1 MKTVKAKI
9 VTPIVLVVVVC
20 SLVVFVLLN
29 VILTNLNEKN
39 MLTILKEQTIAVE
52 KNFNDKGISLL
63 STSNAISKNKELI
76 ELITNE
82 QDEQLREALKLIYED
97 LSRINP
103 TIHTIE
109 ITDEKGIILARGHN
123 TPKFGDDKSNT
134 FKKSLQEKKESLN
147 MLVSSTTK
155 LLSIDAVSPIFYA
168 DKFIGL
174 IKVGSYPKDDTL
186 KEIKS
191 ITNADTIV
199 IKDNQIIGKSLE
211 NAEKIIQNIKSNTL
225 NEIDLN
231 NKFFNFIK
239 NDFKFMGE
247 SLKDTSIVIIND
259 STAQKESFRST
270 LIIIA
275 LALFILL
282 VVLLIVVFI
291 ISNNIKKDTET
302 IKNGLISFF
311 DFLNKKVTNSN
322 KIEINSKDEFEEM
335 ANMINENIQE
345 IENNIKV
352 NDEFIKDVA
361 NFANKISEGDLHVN
375 ITKIPQADDLKEL
388 KNILNKMKEN
398 IYLNV
403 AGDIPRLLDVLDKF
417 KNRDFTTKYEN
428 AVGKVSIS
436 INELGEKMASL
447 LEENLKDGIILDKST
462 DKLLSNVEV
471 LSSSANQA
479 AASLE
484 ETAAALEEIN
494 SAVLNNSNHVV
505 QMTQYADKVSVSAK
519 KGQQLASNTSLAM
532 DEITNQV
539 NLINEAITVIDQIA
553 FQTNILSLNAAVEA
567 ATAGEAGKGFAV
579 VAAEVRN
586 LASRSAE
593 AAKEIKNIVEN
604 ANSKASQGKNISDE
618 MIKGYEQLF
627 ENINSTIQIISEIAV
642 SSKEQQSGI
651 NQINDAITNLDKQT
665 QENANIA
672 SLVKDL
678 STTADNISKQI
689 IKDVLKNQFENKNKI
704 LIENNLIDK

>member
-20 SLVVFVLLN
+20 SLIVFVLLN

-52 KNFNDKGISLL
+52 KNFNDKGVSLL
-63 STSNAISKNKELI
+63 SISNAISKNKELI
-76 ELITNE
+76 ELLANDK
-82 QDEQLREALKLIYED
+82 DEALRESLKLVYED
-97 LSRINP
+97 LHRINP

-109 ITDEKGIILARGHN
+109 ITNEKGIILARGHN
-123 TPKFGDDKSNT
+123 TPKFGDDKSET
-134 FKKSLQEKKESLN
+134 FKRSLQEKKETLE
-147 MLVSSTTK
+147 MLISSTTK
-155 LLSIDAVSPIFYA
+155 KLSIDAVSPIF
-168 DKFIGL
+168 DKDSFIGL

-199 IKDNQIIGKSLE
+199 IKDKQIIGKSLE
-211 NAEKIIQNIKSNTL
+211 NPEKIIQNIKANTL
-225 NEIDLN
+225 GEIDLN
-231 NKFFNFIK
+231 DKIFNFVES
-239 NDFKFMGE
+239 DFKFMGE
-247 SLKDTSIVIIND
+247 SLKNTSIVVIND
-259 STAQKESFRST
+259 STAQKKSFKTT
-270 LIIIA
+270 LTIIGIS
-275 LALFILL
+275 LL
-282 VVLLIVVFI
+282 TLLTVLIVVVFI
-291 ISNNIKKDTET
+291 ISNNIKKETET
-302 IKNGLISFF
+302 IKDGLISFF
-311 DFLNKKVTNSN
+311 DFLNKKVKNSN

-335 ANMINENIQE
+335 ANMINQNIQE
-345 IENNIKV
+345 IENNIKI
-352 NDEFIKDVA
+352 NDEFIQDVA
-361 NFANKISEGDLHVN
+361 NFANKISVGDLHIN
-375 ITKIPQADDLKEL
+375 ITKTPQADDLKEL

-403 AGDIPRLLDVLDKF
+403 AGDIPRLLEVLDKF
-417 KNRDFTTKYEN
+417 KNRDFTIKYEN

-436 INELGEKMASL
+436 INELGDKMASL
-447 LEENLKDGIILDKST
+447 LEDNLKSGLILDKST
-462 DKLLSNVEV
+462 DELLSNVEV

-494 SAVLNNSNHVV
+494 SSVLNNSSHVV
-505 QMTQYADKVSVSAK
+505 KMTQYADKVSISAK

-539 NLINEAITVIDQIA
+539 NLINESITVIDQIA

-604 ANSKASQGKNISDE
+604 ANIKASQGKNISDE
-618 MIKGYEQLF
+618 MIKGYEQLL
-627 ENINSTIQIISEIAV
+627 ENINNTIQIISEIAV

-672 SLVKDL
+672 SLVKEL
-678 STTADNISKQI
+678 STTADKISKQI
-689 IKDVLKNQFENKNKI
+689 IEDVLENQFENKNKI
-704 LIENNLIDK
+704 LNESI